1 KNMEGIQVAQ
11 YVSDLSDEEVYKE
24 SNEKPQKKKKRT
36 KYWVKEAVFDNAG
49 EAEAS
54 LGNAWSKH
62 YTNYSE
68 IGRKVYYRCEL
79 EQWCKQNVDIPTDEN
94 KYFVVSYKIIYDDE
108 EDDDEED
115 INGNIFRVF
124 LSSVRLLNIASISS
138 HVHADATYKLIW
150 QGFPVLVI
158 GTTDLKKVFHPFG
171 LAICSNE
178 QTKDFEFIF
187 NSVQIGLEKIN
198 KNLLKPSALIS
209 DVADSIKNGFK
220 NWKMNNRQKNQ
231 SIIEFLN
238 YFDNEWIQTNGGWY
252 EGIQLYTPSTNNAL
266 EATNKVIKDDG
277 TFRERHVLSRFLV
290 VASNII
296 NNWSIERDP
305 SSINTKLFATEP
317 TICLN
322 LWTTSYQWAKSS
334 KNVICIKNDVSNK
347 YYIPAGNL
355 ESISQGDLNKYVNK
369 KWTTFNQFM
378 KSFDIWC
385 VEIKNDSD
393 WKTSRCTCPAFLK
406 NYICKHIIGMSIR
419 LKLCKP
425 PPAAKNVPIGE
436 KRKRGR
442 PAKARRALLMQ

>member
-1 KNMEGIQVAQ
+1 MEGIQVAQ

>member
-1 KNMEGIQVAQ
+1 MEGIQVAQ
-11 YVSDLSDEEVYKE
+11 YVSDLSDEEVNKE

>member
-1 KNMEGIQVAQ
+1 
-11 YVSDLSDEEVYKE
+11 
-24 SNEKPQKKKKRT
+24 
-36 KYWVKEAVFDNAG
+36 
-49 EAEAS
+49 
-54 LGNAWSKH
+54 LG
-62 YTNYSE
+62 
-68 IGRKVYYRCEL
+68 EL

-187 NSVQIGLEKIN
+187 NSAQIGLKKIN

-209 DVADSIKNGFK
+209 DAADSIKNGFK
-220 NWKMNNRQKNQ
+220 NVYEGDYNQIMCWSHMKRKVQNRICHIDDKAIADEIMNDIEMLQLSYSSAVFELALKLFMKKWKMNNRQKNQ

-238 YFDNEWIQTNGGWY
+238 ISIMNGSK
-252 EGIQLYTPSTNNAL
+252 QMVA
-266 EATNKVIKDDG
+266 EATNKVVKDDG

-322 LWTTSYQWAKSS
+322 L
-334 KNVICIKNDVSNK
+334 
-347 YYIPAGNL
+347 
-355 ESISQGDLNKYVNK
+355 
-369 KWTTFNQFM
+369 
-378 KSFDIWC
+378 
-385 VEIKNDSD
+385 
-393 WKTSRCTCPAFLK
+393 
-406 NYICKHIIGMSIR
+406 
-419 LKLCKP
+419 
-425 PPAAKNVPIGE
+425 
-436 KRKRGR
+436 
-442 PAKARRALLMQ
+442 

>member
-1 KNMEGIQVAQ
+1 
-11 YVSDLSDEEVYKE
+11 
-24 SNEKPQKKKKRT
+24 
-36 KYWVKEAVFDNAG
+36 
-49 EAEAS
+49 
-54 LGNAWSKH
+54 
-62 YTNYSE
+62 
-68 IGRKVYYRCEL
+68 
-79 EQWCKQNVDIPTDEN
+79 
-94 KYFVVSYKIIYDDE
+94 
-108 EDDDEED
+108 
-115 INGNIFRVF
+115 
-124 LSSVRLLNIASISS
+124 
-138 HVHADATYKLIW
+138 
-150 QGFPVLVI
+150 
-158 GTTDLKKVFHPFG
+158 
-171 LAICSNE
+171 
-178 QTKDFEFIF
+178 
-187 NSVQIGLEKIN
+187 
-198 KNLLKPSALIS
+198 
-209 DVADSIKNGFK
+209 
-220 NWKMNNRQKNQ
+220 MNNRQKNQ